1 MAPTPSVTELLH
13 AVRAGDEQA
22 HEAVYERT
30 YEALRRL
37 AHGVRRGRAGDTLNT
52 TALVHEA
59 YLKLLPS
66 PEAPWEDRAHFLRV
80 AARAMRQVLVDAA
93 RHRTRL
99 KRGGAARAVT
109 FDDALHEPPLD
120 DRDLLALDGA
130 LGALER
136 LDARAARV
144 VECRFFAGL
153 TVEETADAL
162 GLSAPTV
169 KRDWRAARAWLAR
182 ELAAP

>member
-1 MAPTPSVTELLH
+1 
-13 AVRAGDEQA
+13 
-22 HEAVYERT
+22 
-30 YEALRRL
+30 
-37 AHGVRRGRAGDTLNT
+37 
-52 TALVHEA
+52 
-59 YLKLLPS
+59 
-66 PEAPWEDRAHFLRV
+66 
-80 AARAMRQVLVDAA
+80 MRQVLVDAA